1 MRGSRR
7 VGITLVALALLASAC
22 SGAKKDDTTSA
33 GVKTE
38 GSTTS
43 TTAAGDGA
51 TPATTAVTVPGAPPA
66 KVGGATPKGTS
77 GGGGVTASTAPP
89 APATEVSLYS
99 GAANTRGITKDSI
112 VLCGHAALTYG
123 PAFNATADDFNV
135 YYSAINDAGG
145 IYGRKIVA
153 TYENDN
159 YDPATAVQAAE
170 ACKAKNPALI
180 LGGIGFDQIP
190 SVRTWAE
197 QNHELYFHHIATEK
211 GAAGKQYS
219 YTTQP
224 TVEAAGRAFG
234 ELAVSRFKNKKIG
247 VLYRNSEFWAPG
259 YEAFRQ
265 VAKEHGLKVVLAV
278 PVEKNQANYT
288 QALVQLRNAGAE
300 VVWGWENTLA
310 LTEMVKQAKA
320 QSYSPTWLAFPFNL
334 TSQTLGDDAMSPPM
348 VGLATWPGYSFGDY
362 GGTFAPYADDMREF
376 EREYKK
382 YRPNTDISGVAGD
395 LLWLNW
401 VGQKQLVDL
410 LQACGPDCT
419 RNRIAGILAAGWK
432 TNISPGCPLDFSGG
446 VHNGSGQLF
455 DVMETY
461 RSPSGK
467 VNWRSTSR
475 CTAHPK

>member
-1 MRGSRR
+1 
-7 VGITLVALALLASAC
+7 
-22 SGAKKDDTTSA
+22 
-33 GVKTE
+33 
-38 GSTTS
+38 
-43 TTAAGDGA
+43 
-51 TPATTAVTVPGAPPA
+51 
-66 KVGGATPKGTS
+66 
-77 GGGGVTASTAPP
+77 
-89 APATEVSLYS
+89 
-99 GAANTRGITKDSI
+99 
-112 VLCGHAALTYG
+112 
-123 PAFNATADDFNV
+123 
-135 YYSAINDAGG
+135 
-145 IYGRKIVA
+145 
-153 TYENDN
+153 
-159 YDPATAVQAAE
+159 
-170 ACKAKNPALI
+170 
-180 LGGIGFDQIP
+180 
-190 SVRTWAE
+190 
-197 QNHELYFHHIATEK
+197 
-211 GAAGKQYS
+211 
-219 YTTQP
+219 
-224 TVEAAGRAFG
+224 
-234 ELAVSRFKNKKIG
+234 
-247 VLYRNSEFWAPG
+247 
-259 YEAFRQ
+259 
-265 VAKEHGLKVVLAV
+265 
-278 PVEKNQANYT
+278 
-288 QALVQLRNAGAE
+288 
-300 VVWGWENTLA
+300 
-310 LTEMVKQAKA
+310 MVKQAKA

-362 GGTFAPYADDMREF
+362 GGTFASYADDMREF